1 MAWQN
6 VGFQLPDP
14 RRGRNRLFPKG
25 WLMIVGG
32 LLLFMVVYSIY
43 TFVVSEPEETNC
55 TEAFDQAYEWEQRV
69 KAQLDY
75 PETYDAGGLFES
87 SGDGSASWGKL
98 TGSTKERPL
107 VGYNF
112 ETSNA
117 FGVPIG
123 MRTVATFTPY
133 PGCELLDVSVF
144 EGKFQ

>member
-1 MAWQN
+1 M
-6 VGFQLPDP
+6 
-14 RRGRNRLFPKG
+14 
-25 WLMIVGG
+25 
-32 LLLFMVVYSIY
+32 FMVVYSIY
-43 TFVVSEPEETNC
+43 TFVVSEPEEINC
-55 TEAFDQAYEWEQRV
+55 TKAFDQASEWEQRV

-75 PETYDAGGLFES
+75 PETYDAD
-87 SGDGSASWGKL
+87 GDGSASWGKL

-123 MRTVATFTPY
+123 MRTAATFTPY